1 MDDRGERATKNH
13 RKYTF
18 LAVFVQFLVRCNG
31 EFIRAQGAAL
41 IAGMFR
47 QLSFQYVPRFFGRD
61 SGIRTPDLR
70 IMMKIVPIFVNKIN
84 GLDQPNPTV

>member
-1 MDDRGERATKNH
+1 MENRGKRATKNH
-13 RKYTF
+13 MKHAF
-18 LAVFVQFLVRCNG
+18 HVVFVQFLARCNG

-41 IAGMFR
+41 MAGMFR
-47 QLSFQYVPRFFGRD
+47 QLSFQYVPKFFGGD

-70 IMMKIVPIFVNKIN
+70 IMMKIAPIFIIKIN